1 MTMPRLFLLVLATT
15 TLAVGKKCRTEN
27 TITKNPD
34 CADES
39 CGWGGNSNYLKA
51 MNKPCL
57 FPFVYKG
64 VTYDSCTSEDH
75 WMPWCPTHLADGAV
89 VVGSGNWGNCAAS
102 CFQANSGGDANPYLS
117 FPCSKVPTCCTA
129 DFGEA
134 DLYTPP
140 VTTQAAH
147 IVGVAAEEYRDDV
160 MQDVFSLDGRNRL
173 NPNVQRFSSLK
184 TMFLADLNPVEVG
197 FLLNDTD
204 RVTFVECNGIV
215 TTQTKKQK
223 GSKQNSGQSD
233 ADVSFAQLVPTDAGA
248 GVSSQASAEGDPR
261 GGPRNRRKLRRN
273 LRQVAT
279 DTLLRTNR

>member
-1 MTMPRLFLLVLATT
+1 M
-15 TLAVGKKCRTEN
+15 G
-27 TITKNPD
+27 KNPD

-64 VTYDSCTSEDH
+64 VSYDSCTSEDH
-75 WMPWCPTHLADGAV
+75 WMPWCPTQVADGAV

-140 VTTQAAH
+140 VQTQAAH
-147 IVGVAAEEYRDDV
+147 IVGVSAQEYRDAV

-215 TTQTKKQK
+215 TTQTKKHRR
-223 GSKQNSGQSD
+223 KQRSATSHSD
-233 ADVSFAQLVPTDAGA
+233 RSDDVLSVQLVHNGA
-248 GVSSQASAEGDPR
+248 KVSAE

-273 LRQVAT
+273 LRSMGQSMEFS
-279 DTLLRTNR
+279 LHEHG